1 VAGGIGIG
9 LGPRKLLIKSTYVIM
24 KKNKT
29 ILPLFLAGLALLIS
43 VAGKITDSP
52 DKNKKSD
59 KIKHM
64 KKNNVTGTWSLISG
78 YLDNH
83 GTHIDILGPHP
94 AGMLIFTEDLYFI
107 VIVHNPDIP
116 KFASGDRAN
125 ATPEE
130 YKTAVTNSLGV
141 YGTYTIDEKGEFGEE
156 HVLGSTFQ
164 NMNGHTRGRNEI
176 TVKVEGNRLTEIQKI
191 ADGIAVHLEWDRAK

>member
-1 VAGGIGIG
+1 
-9 LGPRKLLIKSTYVIM
+9 M
-24 KKNKT
+24 KKAGKN
-29 ILPLFLAGLALLIS
+29 ILLLVFAGLTLLIS
-43 VAGKITDSP
+43 VAGKATDSL

-59 KIKHM
+59 KIKNM
-64 KKNNVTGTWSLISG
+64 KKNKVAGTWSLVSG

-94 AGMLIFTEDLYFI
+94 AGMLIFTEGLHFM
-107 VIVHNPDIP
+107 VVVHNPDIP

-141 YGTYTIDEKGEFGEE
+141 YGTYTVDETGEFGEE

-164 NMNGHTRGRNEI
+164 NMNGHTRGKDEI
-176 TVKVEGNRLTEIQKI
+176 SVKVEDNKLMETQKI
-191 ADGIAVHLEWDRAK
+191 ADGIVVHLDWERAK

>member
-1 VAGGIGIG
+1 
-9 LGPRKLLIKSTYVIM
+9 M
-24 KKNKT
+24 KKACQN
-29 ILPLFLAGLALLIS
+29 ILLPVLAGLTLLIS
-43 VAGKITDSP
+43 VAGKTTNSS

-64 KKNNVTGTWSLISG
+64 KKSNVTGTWSLISG
-78 YLDNH
+78 YLDSH
-83 GTHIDILGPHP
+83 GTHLDILGPHP
-94 AGMLIFTEDLYFI
+94 AGMLVFTEDLHFI

-141 YGTYTIDEKGEFGEE
+141 YGTYTIDENGDFGEE

-164 NMNGHTRGRNEI
+164 NMNGHTRGKNEI
-176 TVKVEGNRLTEIQKI
+176 TVKVEGNRLMEIQKI
-191 ADGIAVHLEWDRAK
+191 ADGIEIHLDWERAK

>member
-1 VAGGIGIG
+1 MKIVKNILIPVFAGV
-9 LGPRKLLIKSTYVIM
+9 LLLV
-24 KKNKT
+24 
-29 ILPLFLAGLALLIS
+29 S
-43 VAGKITDSP
+43 VAGKPTDRT
-52 DKNKKSD
+52 D
-59 KIKHM
+59 KIKRTVKIKNM
-64 KKNNVTGTWSLISG
+64 EKNNVAGTWSLTSG

-94 AGMLIFTEDLYFI
+94 AGMLIFTEDLKFM

-116 KFASGDRAN
+116 KFASGDRAK

-141 YGTYTIDEKGEFGEE
+141 YGTYTVDENGGFGEE

-164 NMNGHTRGRNEI
+164 NMNGQTRGKNEI
-176 TVKVEGNRLTEIQKI
+176 DVKVEGDRLMETQKI
-191 ADGIAVHLEWDRAK
+191 ADGIAIHLDWERAK

>member
-1 VAGGIGIG
+1 
-9 LGPRKLLIKSTYVIM
+9 M
-24 KKNKT
+24 KASKNV
-29 ILPLFLAGLALLIS
+29 LPPVLAGLVPLIS
-43 VAGKITDSP
+43 IAGKTTALQ
-52 DKNKKSD
+52 DKNRKTD
-59 KIKHM
+59 KIKNM

-94 AGMLIFTEDLYFI
+94 AGMLIFTEDLHFM

-141 YGTYTIDEKGEFGEE
+141 YGTYTVDENGDFGEE

-164 NMNGHTRGRNEI
+164 NMNGHTRGKDEI
-176 TVKVEGNRLTEIQKI
+176 AVRVEGDRLMETQKI
-191 ADGIAVHLEWDRAK
+191 ADGIAVHLDWERAK